1 MDDCREKRRRC
12 TKLRVSTD
20 NNDMEKMMH
29 REIERQRRQEMASLY
44 ASLRSLLPLHFI
56 QGKRSTSDQVN
67 EAVNYITYLEKK
79 IKELSLRRDELMLLS
94 RGTRLDDSKDE
105 METMNHVVV
114 RQCLVGVEIVFSSRS
129 CRGQPRLSSVL
140 QVLSENG
147 LCLLNS
153 TSSIVDD
160 RLIYTLQAEVNDSNL
175 IDLSELEERLT
186 RMNAQLVQPHLST
199 KPVKSKEQHHHFR
212 ALPLFLGAK

>member
-1 MDDCREKRRRC
+1 
-12 TKLRVSTD
+12 
-20 NNDMEKMMH
+20 
-29 REIERQRRQEMASLY
+29 MASLY

-56 QGKRSTSDQVN
+56 QSLSFDLVYRGKRSTSDQVN
-67 EAVNYITYLEKK
+67 EAINYITYLEKK

-114 RQCLVGVEIVFSSRS
+114 RQCLVGVEIVLSSRS

-160 RLIYTLQAEVNDSNL
+160 RLIYTLQAGVNDSNL
-175 IDLSELEERLT
+175 IDLSKLEERLT
-186 RMNAQLVQPHLST
+186 RM
-199 KPVKSKEQHHHFR
+199 K
-212 ALPLFLGAK
+212 

>member
-67 EAVNYITYLEKK
+67 EAINYITYLEKK

-114 RQCLVGVEIVFSSRS
+114 RQCLVGVEIVLSSRS

-160 RLIYTLQAEVNDSNL
+160 RLIYTLQAEVK
-175 IDLSELEERLT
+175 LSYSYITSAMPFCVCIYML
-186 RMNAQLVQPHLST
+186 QYI
-199 KPVKSKEQHHHFR
+199 
-212 ALPLFLGAK
+212 

>member
-1 MDDCREKRRRC
+1 M
-12 TKLRVSTD
+12 
-20 NNDMEKMMH
+20 
-29 REIERQRRQEMASLY
+29 
-44 ASLRSLLPLHFI
+44 
-56 QGKRSTSDQVN
+56 N

-160 RLIYTLQAEVNDSNL
+160 RLIYTLQAEVK
-175 IDLSELEERLT
+175 LSYSYITSAMPFCVCIYML
-186 RMNAQLVQPHLST
+186 QYI
-199 KPVKSKEQHHHFR
+199 
-212 ALPLFLGAK
+212 

>member
-44 ASLRSLLPLHFI
+44 ASLRSLLPLHYI

-67 EAVNYITYLEKK
+67 EAVNYIKYLQRKN
-79 IKELSLRRDELMLLS
+79 KELSSRRDELMLLS
-94 RGTRLDDSKDE
+94 GGSFLNDCKHDMKIV
-105 METMNHVVV
+105 NHVVV
-114 RQCLVGVEIVFSSRS
+114 RQCLVGVEIVFSSRF
-129 CRGQPRLSSVL
+129 CGGQPRLSSVL

-147 LCLLNS
+147 LCLVNS
-153 TSSIVDD
+153 ISSIVDD
-160 RLIYTLQAEVNDSNL
+160 RLIYTIQAEVKSITL
-175 IDLSELEERLT
+175 VDLAELEERLI
-186 RMNAQLVQPHLST
+186 RM
-199 KPVKSKEQHHHFR
+199 K
-212 ALPLFLGAK
+212 

>member
-44 ASLRSLLPLHFI
+44 ASLRHSLIPKTLILILIFDDSFTSYNT
-56 QGKRSTSDQVN
+56 QSLSFDLVYRGKRSTSDQVN

-94 RGTRLDDSKDE
+94 RGTSLDDSKDE

-153 TSSIVDD
+153 ISSIVDD

-186 RMNAQLVQPHLST
+186 RM
-199 KPVKSKEQHHHFR
+199 K
-212 ALPLFLGAK
+212 